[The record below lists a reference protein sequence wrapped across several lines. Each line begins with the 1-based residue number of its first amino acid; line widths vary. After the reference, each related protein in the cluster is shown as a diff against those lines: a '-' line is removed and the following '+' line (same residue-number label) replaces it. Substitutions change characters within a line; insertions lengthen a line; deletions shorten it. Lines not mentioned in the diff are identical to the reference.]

1 MRFRS
6 TRRQQARQ
14 ARGQPDATLS
24 SVRPRF
30 RLLYLSLSFSLFPLE
45 YLVRWMTCPLDIQID
60 LPVRERTEKYA
71 RVRCRSMLHA
81 SIWIFLI

>member
-24 SVRPRF
+24 SVHPPF
-30 RLLYLSLSFSLFPLE
+30 ASFISLSFSLFPLE

-71 RVRCRSMLHA
+71 RVRCRSMLLQA
-81 SIWIFLI
+81 FGYF